1 MTCSFYGII
10 INFVFPIRNDRW
22 LIIQHKEDRN
32 MFKNLQAEMVRSG
45 IDNKKIAEILGVT
58 IQTVRRKLSGEINI
72 SISEAK
78 IIQKLFNNPS
88 FTIDFLF
95 A

>member
-1 MTCSFYGII
+1 
-10 INFVFPIRNDRW
+10 
-22 LIIQHKEDRN
+22 